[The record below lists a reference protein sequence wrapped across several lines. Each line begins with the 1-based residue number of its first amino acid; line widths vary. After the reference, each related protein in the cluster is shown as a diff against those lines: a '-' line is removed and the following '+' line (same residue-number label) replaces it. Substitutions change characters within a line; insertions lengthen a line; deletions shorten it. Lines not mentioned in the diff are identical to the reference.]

1 MLSSSLS
8 LDVPT
13 LAAYHSLLKSKPVM
27 KTAAMLPIIS
37 GSPTSWEHLYN
48 VLKEAE
54 KVKNHIF
61 KGGNTII
68 SLALQ
73 LYIYQSHHVS
83 TRAWHPKWFC
93 ISHER
98 APPCALRIK
107 ICWKVDWWK
116 WSRSILWRSSM
127 QTMCYY
133 KMPVISRLI
142 ITCSNK
148 VCNSMNLPVGKS
160 RSQVRLF
167 HVLSNCCSDFPL
179 PYKGIRITLW
189 QLVKTVFYGLE
200 ICFCLLGLDFLVAFS
215 QLNNHCPCIQT
226 DATNICFLILVPVV
240 PFLVPFFC
248 HSPIRL

>member
-1 MLSSSLS
+1 MLSSSLTP
-8 LDVPT
+8 DVPT

-27 KTAAMLPIIS
+27 KRAAMLPIIS
-37 GSPTSWEHLYN
+37 ESPTSWEHLYN

-54 KVKNHIF
+54 KVKNHIL

-98 APPCALRIK
+98 APHCALRIK

-133 KMPVISRLI
+133 TIPVISRLI
-142 ITCSNK
+142 ITCSSK
-148 VCNSMNLPVGKS
+148 VCNSMNLLVGRS

-167 HVLSNCCSDFPL
+167 HVLSNVAVILHCL
-179 PYKGIRITLW
+179 TKA
-189 QLVKTVFYGLE
+189 LE
-200 ICFCLLGLDFLVAFS
+200 
-215 QLNNHCPCIQT
+215 
-226 DATNICFLILVPVV
+226 
-240 PFLVPFFC
+240 
-248 HSPIRL
+248 